1 MTMDVLELRVRLW
14 QNGYHPLP
22 LEGKVPPMKGWQ
34 NKFDT
39 NPEEI
44 ALWSKSYNLA
54 HNTGVLTGDTPC
66 LDIDIT
72 DEAAAEDVEHLAC
85 DCFGNYGAFLVRI
98 GKPPKRAIF
107 FRTET
112 PFKKLL
118 ISLTAPNGTAH
129 KIEFLGDGQQAVVDG
144 VHPETGRPYVCRG
157 GTLVEVRHD
166 ELPGITEER
175 AREFLVQAAELLV
188 REHGYKVEGIIK
200 ADGADGGVDDTPRA
214 DWAAL
219 VAKILAGK
227 ELHDSIRDFAA
238 SHVAAGL
245 SRDASTRTIQAVLL
259 ASGVPHDERWQARF
273 NDVPRTVASAY
284 EKFARVPQQDER
296 PVVQGLGE
304 WNAGDDDKPISP
316 RGWLLGNV
324 FCRRYVSSL
333 LGDGGV
339 GKTAVRYAQFVSVAI
354 SRALTGEHVFQ
365 RCRVLIVS
373 LEDDVDELR
382 RRIRAVLLHHGVKL
396 EEVKDWLFLAA
407 PGAAG
412 GKLMTLDKNGRPT
425 PADLAA
431 KLEAIIVARKIDLVA
446 LDPFVKSH
454 AVAENDNPA
463 IDQVVQILTDLGVKH
478 DIAVDTPHHTNKGTP
493 TPGDAN
499 RGRGASSMK
508 DAARLVY
515 TLSPMMEAEAQ
526 QFGLSEFERRHLVR
540 MDPGKVNIAPP
551 MHEAK
556 WFRLVG
562 VSLGNPTELYPN
574 GDNVQTVEPWTP
586 PDVWAGLDSILL
598 NRVLT
603 DIDAGLADGNR
614 YSNAS
619 NAGQRAAWCVIV
631 KHAPEK
637 SQAAA
642 RAVIAAWIRT
652 GLLYSQK
659 YKNPDSKFV
668 FGLHVDPS
676 KRPT

>member
-1 MTMDVLELRVRLW
+1 MTKQLDELRVRLW
-14 QNGYHPLP
+14 KNGYHPLP

-34 NKFDT
+34 NKLDT
-39 NPEEI
+39 NPNEI
-44 ALWSKSYNLA
+44 ALWSTVYNLA

-66 LDIDIT
+66 LDIDVT

-85 DCFGNYGAFLVRI
+85 DCFGNYGTVLVRI
-98 GKPPKRAIF
+98 GKAPKRAIF
-107 FRTET
+107 FQTDQ

-166 ELPGITEER
+166 ELPGITESS
-175 AREFLVQAAELLV
+175 ARDFLDQAAELLV
-188 REHGYKVEGIIK
+188 REHGYKV
-200 ADGADGGVDDTPRA
+200 DGAGANGAGEPTDDAPRA

-219 VAKILAGK
+219 IAKIIAGK
-227 ELHDSIRDFAA
+227 ELHDSIRDLAA
-238 SHVAAGL
+238 SHATAGL
-245 SRDASTRTIQAVLL
+245 PQAASTRTIQAVLL
-259 ASGVPHDERWQARF
+259 ASTVAHDERWQARF
-273 NDVPRTVASAY
+273 NDVPRTILSAY
-284 EKFARVPQQDER
+284 EKFARVKSAL
-296 PVVQGLGE
+296 QGLGE
-304 WNAGDDDKPISP
+304 WDAGDDDKPIPP

-324 FCRRYVSSL
+324 FCRRFVSSL
-333 LGDGGV
+333 IGDGGT
-339 GKTAVRYAQFVSVAI
+339 GKTAVRYAQLVSAAI
-354 SRALTGEHVFQ
+354 NRSLTGEHIFQ

-382 RRIRAVLLHHGVKL
+382 RRIRAVMLHHGVKL
-396 EEVKDWLFLAA
+396 EEVKGWLFLAA
-407 PGAAG
+407 PGAAS
-412 GKLMTLDKNGRPT
+412 GKLMTLDKNGNPT

-431 KLEAIIVARKIDLVA
+431 KLEAIIVARKIDLIA

-454 AVAENDNPA
+454 AVSENDNAA
-463 IDQVVQILTDLGVKH
+463 IDQVVQILTDIGVKY
-478 DIAVDTPHHTNKGTP
+478 DIAIDTPHHTNKGP
-493 TPGDAN
+493 AIPGDAN

-515 TLSPMMEAEAQ
+515 TLSPMAEAAAQ
-526 QFGLSEFERRHLVR
+526 QFGLSEFERRYLVR
-540 MDPGKVNIAPP
+540 MDSGKLNTAPP

-562 VSLGNPTELYPN
+562 VPLRNATDLYPN

-586 PDVWAGLDSILL
+586 PDVWAGLDNALL

-603 DIDAGLADGNR
+603 DIDAGLPDGNR

-619 NAGQRAAWCVIV
+619 NAGQRAAWRVIA
-631 KHAPEK
+631 KHAPGK
-637 SQAAA
+637 SEAAA

-659 YKNPDSKFV
+659 YKNPESKFV

-676 KRPT
+676 KRPM